1 MTYPNMTLPGLPDVI
16 DLRIGTDQAERALQ
30 LSYWQV
36 FAGMQ
41 ALQSIKEDGLYPET
55 VVNAGEEAAFD
66 TALAA
71 LIAALSAADAQ
82 YKAIWAMVP

>member
-16 DLRIGTDQAERALQ
+16 DLRVGTDQAERSLQ

-41 ALQSIKEDGLYPET
+41 ALQFIIEGGLYPEN
-55 VVNAGEEAAFD
+55 VVNAELEGDFD
-66 TALAA
+66 TAIA
-71 LIAALSAADAQ
+71 LLVGYLSDADAQ

>member
-16 DLRIGTDQAERALQ
+16 DLRVGTDQAERSLQ

-41 ALQSIKEDGLYPET
+41 ALQFVIEGGLYPEN
-55 VVNAGEEAAFD
+55 VVNAGAEAAFD
-66 TALAA
+66 SA
-71 LIAALSAADAQ
+71 IATLVSSLSAADAQ
-82 YKAIWAMVP
+82 YKIIWALVP

>member
-16 DLRIGTDQAERALQ
+16 DLRVGTDQAERSLQ

-41 ALQSIKEDGLYPET
+41 ALQFIKEGGLYPET
-55 VVNAGEEAAFD
+55 VVNAGDEGIFD
-66 TALAA
+66 TALNT
-71 LIAALSAADAQ
+71 LITALSAADAQ
-82 YKAIWAMVP
+82 YKAIWAMIP